1 MRLKSILG
9 NIVLSTILKTMQTNG
24 QNITGLVSSLEREES
39 PRSLNACDRL
49 LMPQILRDF
58 PDFDGNLAKTY
69 LREHLKQTYSDRKSL
84 TIHNVAIAK
93 YLPSR
98 LYKTI
103 VFQAAVSWMEHGKK
117 VQKRFNIDYTYLLS
131 TASKTVAANCPNCAG
146 AIGYGETECSYCG
159 SRVSSPMGESWKVT
173 NIAES

>member
-1 MRLKSILG
+1 MRLKSMLG

-24 QNITGLVSSLEREES
+24 QNISGLVSSLETENT

-69 LREHLKQTYSDRKSL
+69 LREYLKQTYSGKKNL
-84 TIHNVAIAK
+84 TVHNVAIAR

-98 LYKTI
+98 LCKTI
-103 VFQAAVSWMEHGKK
+103 VFQAAVSWTEHGKRT
-117 VQKRFNIDYTYLLS
+117 QKRFNIDYTYLLS
-131 TASKTVAANCPNCAG
+131 AATETVAANCPNCAG